1 MPLSNPNEILH
12 LHLVHQ
18 ATQGRPRR
26 DAGRCVGVP
35 GLFEVEKRGG
45 GGGAAGGQGET
56 AGSKSSLLHIRSAVR
71 VPHRDVLLGF
81 VESEVACLTPKL
93 GSQQLMAVDSQ

>member
-1 MPLSNPNEILH
+1 M
-12 LHLVHQ
+12 
-18 ATQGRPRR
+18 
-26 DAGRCVGVP
+26 
-35 GLFEVEKRGG
+35 EKRGG

-81 VESEVACLTPKL
+81 VESEVACLTPEVGL
-93 GSQQLMAVDSQ
+93 TTIMGSKPCNITMLQNETGYIVSCPM